1 MVMRFVVCMENAPF
15 GDFSTDDLTVGRLYE
30 VISEMDGHGM
40 LRIVDD
46 SGDDYL
52 YPAKLFDQV
61 DIRDSTAE
69 RLHSIFNA

>member
-1 MVMRFVVCMENAPF
+1 MRFVVCMENAPF

-46 SGDDYL
+46 SGEDYL

-69 RLHSIFNA
+69 RLHSIFNG

>member
-1 MVMRFVVCMENAPF
+1 MRFVVCMENAPF